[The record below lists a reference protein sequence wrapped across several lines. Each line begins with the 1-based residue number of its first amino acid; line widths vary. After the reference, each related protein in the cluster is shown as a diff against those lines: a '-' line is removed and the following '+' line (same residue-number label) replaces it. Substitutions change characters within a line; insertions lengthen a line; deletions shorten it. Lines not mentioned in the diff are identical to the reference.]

1 MTETTDRPT
10 DGDEVRLH
18 QLASRLR
25 FRHIQLLV
33 ALHETG
39 SLHAAAESMHLT
51 QPSLS
56 KMLQEIESAFGE
68 RLFERGARGLK
79 PTAAG
84 LSAIHGAS
92 ILLQE
97 LGRVSRE
104 VTLQP
109 PGMVLRV
116 GAPPFVAQSLLPG
129 AFSRLGAL
137 HPSMRVELV
146 ESGVPNLLR
155 MLMDG
160 KLDALVTSYASDLSE
175 AAESGLKFERLC
187 MTRIAVVAAGSHPL
201 SKQRSVSWAGL
212 AKERWILPPRDT
224 RIRRVVDDMF
234 AAAGHLTPT
243 PLVESASPVTN
254 LRLVSESIGISAV
267 PRECLEFVKTTEPIT
282 ELQLRTRATQGSVA
296 LVYRSGTLHP
306 RLKLFRQVL
315 TEVKP
320 L

>member
-1 MTETTDRPT
+1 MTETTDRPAY
-10 DGDEVRLH
+10 GDEVRLH

-33 ALHETG
+33 TLHETG

-84 LSAIHGAS
+84 LAAIHGAS
-92 ILLQE
+92 MLLQE

-146 ESGVPNLLR
+146 ESGVPQLLR
-155 MLMDG
+155 MLLDG

-175 AAESGLKFERLC
+175 AAASGLKFERLC

-201 SKQRSVSWAGL
+201 SKQRSVSWASL

-224 RIRRVVDDMF
+224 RIRRVVDDLF
-234 AAAGHLTPT
+234 AAAGHLTPM
-243 PLVESASPVTN
+243 PYVESASPVTN
-254 LRLVSESIGISAV
+254 LRFVATSLGISAV
-267 PRECLEFVKTTEPIT
+267 PRECLEFVRTTAPIV
-282 ELQLRTRATQGSVA
+282 ELQLTTKSPQGPVA
-296 LVYRSGTLHP
+296 LVYRAGAPHP
-306 RLKLFRQVL
+306 RVKLFRQAL
-315 TEVKP
+315 TAVKP